1 MRRTADVFLIPVN
14 ALLTPASERTSHDV
28 SQAPRPEFATMGQ
41 GDEGKMLP
49 SSPTMAEEGGE
60 EIPLLQLAR
69 YERRF
74 AVFASVRPAI
84 EKSGGLRPPNRGV
97 AVGSGDPWHR
107 ENNVSAATSGIS
119 HAQLR
124 ASTLDRLVASADR
137 SAPGEILFDFLDVLG
152 FRLPCSLSRALTRRT
167 VDRVEKS
174 IMMHGQ
180 TLASK
185 YVR

>member
-1 MRRTADVFLIPVN
+1 
-14 ALLTPASERTSHDV
+14 
-28 SQAPRPEFATMGQ
+28 
-41 GDEGKMLP
+41 MLP

-124 ASTLDRLVASADR
+124 GALSID
-137 SAPGEILFDFLDVLG
+137 
-152 FRLPCSLSRALTRRT
+152 LSRVPIVRHPVKSFSIFSTSW
-167 VDRVEKS
+167 DFDCRVRFP
-174 IMMHGQ
+174 
-180 TLASK
+180 
-185 YVR
+185 VRSRDERWIVSRSQS

>member
-1 MRRTADVFLIPVN
+1 MHSCFLRRNV
-14 ALLTPASERTSHDV
+14 PAHVV
-28 SQAPRPEFATMGQ
+28 SQAPRLEFARMGQ

-49 SSPTMAEEGGE
+49 SSPTIAEEDGE

-74 AVFASVRPAI
+74 AVFASVRRAI
-84 EKSGGLRPPNRGV
+84 EKSGGLRPPDRGV
-97 AVGSGDPWHR
+97 GAGSGGPWHR
-107 ENNVSAATSGIS
+107 ENNVSTAASGIS
-119 HAQLR
+119 HAQLH
-124 ASTLDRLVASADR
+124 ASTLERLVASAGR

-152 FRLPCSLSRALTRRT
+152 FRLPCSLSRALARRT

-180 TLASK
+180 SLASK
-185 YVR
+185 YAR